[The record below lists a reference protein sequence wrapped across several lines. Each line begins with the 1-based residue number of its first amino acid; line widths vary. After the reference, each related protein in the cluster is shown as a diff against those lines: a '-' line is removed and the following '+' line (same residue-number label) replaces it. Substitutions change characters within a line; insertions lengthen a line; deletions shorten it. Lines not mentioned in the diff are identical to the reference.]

1 MIECNRC
8 ILHKTR
14 TQIVYGSGSLSANLM
29 FIGEAPGYWED
40 KKCIPFVGQSG
51 KILDH
56 LIDSIGLHR
65 KDVYITNVIKCRPP
79 NNRDPKPEEI
89 EECRYHLRRQIRKI
103 DPKIIC
109 TLGRFASTTILG
121 RKISLKLLHGKV
133 FINAKRKVMPM
144 YHPAY
149 AIYNRDNISI
159 LERDFQQLLKLL
171 R

>member
-1 MIECNRC
+1 MVKCNRC

-14 TQIVYGSGSLSANLM
+14 TKIVYGSGSLSANLM
-29 FIGEAPGYWED
+29 FVGEAPGYWED
-40 KKCIPFVGQSG
+40 RKGIPFFGQAG

-56 LIDSIGLHR
+56 LIESIGLDR
-65 KDVYITNVIKCRPP
+65 KNVYITNIVKCRPP

-89 EECRYHLRRQIRKI
+89 EACNYHLRKQIKEI

-109 TLGRFASTTILG
+109 ALGRFASATILK
-121 RKISLKLLHGKV
+121 RKISLKLVHGKV

-149 AIYNRDNISI
+149 AIYNRDNINI
-159 LERDFQQLLKLL
+159 LEEDFQQLKGLLK
-171 R
+171 